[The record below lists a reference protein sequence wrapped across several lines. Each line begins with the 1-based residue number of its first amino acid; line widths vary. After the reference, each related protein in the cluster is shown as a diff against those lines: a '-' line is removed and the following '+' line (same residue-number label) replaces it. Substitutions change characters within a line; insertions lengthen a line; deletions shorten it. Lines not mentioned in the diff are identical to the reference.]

1 MYFPLFVGVLC
12 LSLFCYSLLYVQ
24 SGFAIILKRKKELVT
39 LLLLSYRCIVTMGVL
54 WLFFAVP
61 WVGLRCVI
69 VVFPD
74 RTHFLF
80 NEDFEK
86 RGMPVLVCVVH
97 YATMDLFICVG
108 FLDLLINPRFDQ
120 QWTMVQ
126 VTSRQTSQPIYMYS
140 NGPLSAYQ
148 RNAI

>member
-1 MYFPLFVGVLC
+1 MFVFVLLC
-12 LSLFCYSLLYVQ
+12 ITLYPFC
-24 SGFAIILKRKKELVT
+24 FAIILKRKRELVA
-39 LLLLSYRCIVTMGVL
+39 LLLLPYRCIVTMGVL
-54 WLFFAVP
+54 WFFLAVP
-61 WVGLRCVI
+61 SVGLRCVI

-74 RTHFLF
+74 RTHLLF

-120 QWTMVQ
+120 QCTMVQ
-126 VTSRQTSQPIYMYS
+126 VTSRQTSQPIYMPIYMYS

-148 RNAI
+148 QNVI

>member
-1 MYFPLFVGVLC
+1 MFVFVFYALLC
-12 LSLFCYSLLYVQ
+12 AH
-24 SGFAIILKRKKELVT
+24 SGFAIILKRKRELVA
-39 LLLLSYRCIVTMGVL
+39 LQLLSYRYFDTMGVL
-54 WLFFAVP
+54 WLFLAVLS
-61 WVGLRCVI
+61 VDLRCVI

-74 RTHFLF
+74 RTHLLF
-80 NEDFEK
+80 NEDFEN

-120 QWTMVQ
+120 QCTMVQ
-126 VTSRQTSQPIYMYS
+126 VTSRQTYQPIYMYS
-140 NGPLSAYQ
+140 NRPLSAHQ